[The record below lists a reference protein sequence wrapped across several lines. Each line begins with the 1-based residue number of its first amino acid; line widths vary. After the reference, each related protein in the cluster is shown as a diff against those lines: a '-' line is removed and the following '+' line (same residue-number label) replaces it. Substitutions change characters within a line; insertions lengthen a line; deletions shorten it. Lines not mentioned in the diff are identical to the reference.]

1 MQNAGSVQK
10 SLELARLN
18 REAMGEPQ
26 MGGYRAGS
34 PSRFA
39 GVEISKRIG
48 GQGDF
53 AGDTNDPANQK
64 YFSDYVGRLGSFGA
78 ISGDQGGMA

>member
-39 GVEISKRIG
+39 GEEISKRIG
-48 GQGDF
+48 GQGEF
-53 AGDTNDPANQK
+53 ANDANDPANQK
-64 YFSDYVGRLGSFGA
+64 YFTDYIGRLGTF
-78 ISGDQGGMA
+78 GGMQAEKEEVA